1 VDFWRERAGVG
12 KVAVG
17 VGGGCV
23 RLQTLWKSWV
33 RLGKS
38 DGRRADLSIGGGG
51 GADLLANS
59 WVG

>member
-1 VDFWRERAGVG
+1 
-12 KVAVG
+12 
-17 VGGGCV
+17 
-23 RLQTLWKSWV
+23 V